1 MDEDLSIRKPV
12 RLRQLHKP
20 GNEYAEFNIH
30 SAPLTSVPRCMTAP
44 FPKKEHS
51 RHQRQ
56 IKYLSY
62 LPNLPTKMH
71 ASTGWL

>member
-44 FPKKEHS
+44 FTKKRTFPPPEANK
-51 RHQRQ
+51 
-56 IKYLSY
+56 ILVVF
-62 LPNLPTKMH
+62 T
-71 ASTGWL
+71 